1 MTFVTPLFSIQ
12 KDASEYFTVNSTTGY
27 LYQTKQFDYEEST
40 IQCGIGK
47 EGGFLNITAEVIYIY
62 ISQLAFKS
70 LCKCKLHIYLILFNS
85 ITSLFHY
92 CPLFIVYHYFNFI
105 LLRMAYTKHSYL

>member
-1 MTFVTPLFSIQ
+1 MTFFIPLFSIQ
-12 KDASEYFTVNSTTGY
+12 KDASEYFTINSTTGY
-27 LYQTKQFDYEEST
+27 LYQTNQFDYEEST

-70 LCKCKLHIYLILFNS
+70 LCE
-85 ITSLFHY
+85 
-92 CPLFIVYHYFNFI
+92 
-105 LLRMAYTKHSYL
+105 